1 MDINA
6 KNAKENLAK
15 LGKGLGESKLG
26 KGLGDFKK
34 FISRGNVV
42 DMAVGVIIGAAF
54 GKIVSS
60 LVNDVLMPFVGIFLG
75 GVDFSA
81 LSFKMGEAQIKY
93 GAFIQTII
101 DFVIIAFTIF
111 VVVKLFER
119 LKRKEEVA
127 PAPAAKP
134 EDIVLLSE
142 IRDLLKG
149 KKAAKTE
156 IKAVKAEKNSKTSD
170 KTRQKSGG

>member
-1 MDINA
+1 M
-6 KNAKENLAK
+6 KNIASENLSK

-60 LVNDVLMPFVGIFLG
+60 LVNDVLMPFVGIFMG
-75 GVDFSA
+75 GVDFSQLA
-81 LSFKMGEAQIKY
+81 ITIGEAQIKY

-101 DFVIIAFTIF
+101 DFIIIAFTIF

-119 LKRKEEVA
+119 LKRKEEEEA
-127 PAPAAKP
+127 PATPAAKP
-134 EDIVLLSE
+134 EDIVLLTE
-142 IRDLLKG
+142 IRDLL
-149 KKAAKTE
+149 AK
-156 IKAVKAEKNSKTSD
+156 
-170 KTRQKSGG
+170 QK

>member
-1 MDINA
+1 M
-6 KNAKENLAK
+6 KNIAQENLAK
-15 LGKGLGESKLG
+15 LSKGLGESKLG

-60 LVNDVLMPFVGIFLG
+60 LVNDMLMPFVGIFLG
-75 GVDFSA
+75 GVDFST
-81 LSFKMGEAQIKY
+81 LSITIGEAQIKY

-119 LKRKEEVA
+119 LKRKEEQ
-127 PAPAAKP
+127 APAAPTKSD
-134 EDIVLLSE
+134 EVVLLE
-142 IRDLLKG
+142 QIRDLLKE
-149 KKAAKTE
+149 KK
-156 IKAVKAEKNSKTSD
+156 
-170 KTRQKSGG
+170 

>member
-1 MDINA
+1 MKFVKFMLKFTQILTKRTKM
-6 KNAKENLAK
+6 KNIASENLSK

-60 LVNDVLMPFVGIFLG
+60 LVNDVLMPFVGIFMG
-75 GVDFSA
+75 GVDFSQLA
-81 LSFKMGEAQIKY
+81 ITIGEAQIKY
-93 GAFIQTII
+93 GVFIQIII
-101 DFVIIAFTIF
+101 DFIIIAFTIF

-119 LKRKEEVA
+119 LKRKEEEA
-127 PAPAAKP
+127 PATPAAKP
-134 EDIVLLSE
+134 EDIVLLTE
-142 IRDLLKG
+142 IRDLL
-149 KKAAKTE
+149 AK
-156 IKAVKAEKNSKTSD
+156 
-170 KTRQKSGG
+170 QK